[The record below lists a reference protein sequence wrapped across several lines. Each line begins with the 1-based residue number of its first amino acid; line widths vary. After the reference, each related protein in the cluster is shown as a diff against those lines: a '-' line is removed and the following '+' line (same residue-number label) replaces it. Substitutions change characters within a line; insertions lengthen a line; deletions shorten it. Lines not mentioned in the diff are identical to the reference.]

1 MDNILNRVKSYYNK
15 EKDWVRLMDAKERI
29 KQVAEIME
37 SIIEDTTVPRNIR
50 NKINESKVKILAK
63 EGEVNVNLSSA
74 IYLIDEISNDIN
86 MPFHTRTELW
96 SILSELESIK
106 EELK

>member
-1 MDNILNRVKSYYNK
+1 
-15 EKDWVRLMDAKERI
+15 MDAKERI

-50 NKINESKVKILAK
+50 NKINESKEKILSK

-96 SILSELESIK
+96 SILSELESVK

>member
-1 MDNILNRVKSYYNK
+1 
-15 EKDWVRLMDAKERI
+15 MDAKERI

-37 SIIEDTTVPRNIR
+37 SIIEDTTVPINIR
-50 NKINESKVKILAK
+50 NKINESKEKILSK

-96 SILSELESIK
+96 SILSELESVK
-106 EELK
+106 EELKWI

>member
-1 MDNILNRVKSYYNK
+1 MKAE
-15 EKDWVRLMDAKERI
+15 EKL

-37 SIIEDTTVPRNIR
+37 PIIEDTSVPRNIR
-50 NKINESKVKILAK
+50 NKINEAKEKILSK
-63 EGEVNVNLSSA
+63 QGETNVNIATA

-96 SILSELESIK
+96 NILSELEAIK